1 MSRSRSIR
9 NAVVWDG
16 SVHIVYDDVEL
27 DCDVLASG
35 TSYYYPGCA
44 YNRNGDPGDP
54 PEGDIT
60 VESLDVEY
68 VYLEGTDITSWLNQ
82 DTLRA
87 ITEECMNAIVE
98 GQLGS
103 GERAEPEPE
112 PDELDD

>member
-1 MSRSRSIR
+1 MSRR

-16 SVHIVYDDVEL
+16 IIHIVYDDVEL
-27 DCDVLASG
+27 DCDIWASG

-44 YNRNGDPGDP
+44 YSRNGDPGDP
-54 PEGDIT
+54 PEEDIT
-60 VESLDVEY
+60 VEALDVTY

-87 ITEECMNAIVE
+87 ITEECIYAIEE

-103 GERAEPEPE
+103 GARAEPE